1 MQKNTM
7 VHCFAFWGLFLIP
20 NLPCIYPFFSQY
32 TIKGS
37 SSPLTPPNVTL
48 TLNDNSKEFNS
59 LRGTEKSYQSYL
71 YFKIVDFKCMLFI
84 VDAVRYGALPRA
96 FYS

>member
-1 MQKNTM
+1 MNPY
-7 VHCFAFWGLFLIP
+7 FLLWGQEVCLRVRGKR
-20 NLPCIYPFFSQY
+20 LPYIYPFFSQY

-59 LRGTEKSYQSYL
+59 LRVTEKSYQSYL

-84 VDAVRYGALPRA
+84 VDAVRYGALSRA
-96 FYS
+96 F